1 MKRILLLFV
10 ICLFVQSVSV
20 AQEGV
25 DFRNISLEE
34 ALEQAKAEDKLVFV
48 DCYTPWCG
56 PCHRMLTEVFPRKE
70 AGDYF
75 NSRFVCVKY
84 DMTKDEMWNLIRNSG
99 LLLTR
104 RLLLSVLMERS
115 CISRREPVI

>member
-48 DCYTPWCG
+48 DCYTP
-56 PCHRMLTEVFPRKE
+56 
-70 AGDYF
+70 
-75 NSRFVCVKY
+75 CVARA
-84 DMTKDEMWNLIRNSG
+84 IG
-99 LLLTR
+99 
-104 RLLLSVLMERS
+104 
-115 CISRREPVI
+115 C

>member
-48 DCYTPWCG
+48 DCYTPWC
-56 PCHRMLTEVFPRKE
+56 FPGK
-70 AGDYF
+70 
-75 NSRFVCVKY
+75 
-84 DMTKDEMWNLIRNSG
+84 
-99 LLLTR
+99 
-104 RLLLSVLMERS
+104 
-115 CISRREPVI
+115 RREIILIPVSFA

>member
-48 DCYTPWCG
+48 DCYTGVARAIGC
-56 PCHRMLTEVFPRKE
+56 
-70 AGDYF
+70 
-75 NSRFVCVKY
+75 
-84 DMTKDEMWNLIRNSG
+84 
-99 LLLTR
+99 
-104 RLLLSVLMERS
+104 
-115 CISRREPVI
+115 

>member
-34 ALEQAKAEDKLVFV
+34 ALEQAKAEDKLGIV
-48 DCYTPWCG
+48 YRMCG
-56 PCHRMLTEVFPRKE
+56 
-70 AGDYF
+70 
-75 NSRFVCVKY
+75 
-84 DMTKDEMWNLIRNSG
+84 II
-99 LLLTR
+99 
-104 RLLLSVLMERS
+104 LLSPPRAAPQIRRRS
-115 CISRREPVI
+115 CAILS

>member
-34 ALEQAKAEDKLVFV
+34 ALE
-48 DCYTPWCG
+48 
-56 PCHRMLTEVFPRKE
+56 
-70 AGDYF
+70 
-75 NSRFVCVKY
+75 
-84 DMTKDEMWNLIRNSG
+84 
-99 LLLTR
+99 
-104 RLLLSVLMERS
+104 
-115 CISRREPVI
+115 

>member
-1 MKRILLLFV
+1 MFV

-34 ALEQAKAEDKLVFV
+34 ALEQAKAEDKSVFV

-56 PCHRMLTEVFPRKE
+56 PCHRMLTGAFPRE
-70 AGDYF
+70 
-75 NSRFVCVKY
+75 
-84 DMTKDEMWNLIRNSG
+84 
-99 LLLTR
+99 
-104 RLLLSVLMERS
+104 
-115 CISRREPVI
+115 RREIILIPVSFA

>member
-34 ALEQAKAEDKLVFV
+34 ALEQAKAED
-48 DCYTPWCG
+48 
-56 PCHRMLTEVFPRKE
+56 
-70 AGDYF
+70 
-75 NSRFVCVKY
+75 
-84 DMTKDEMWNLIRNSG
+84 
-99 LLLTR
+99 
-104 RLLLSVLMERS
+104 RLLCSLVWPVPSDADRGVSPERGG
-115 CISRREPVI
+115 RLF